1 MFDFFRTNPASQD
14 RLGPIHP
21 SHPSPFD
28 STRRTVVND
37 VDVLIFAWPSRGG
50 VIILEH
56 VEAVDFDFL
65 GLDTLNPP
73 STRHESQI
81 EEDAFCQQLLLLGA
95 KWWDSE
101 ARWRF
106 LKRADEL
113 DERAIEALEEE
124 TEPAPTVRERRWV
137 SVGWPTG
144 GGLWVSEFE
153 TNLWGF
159 EEDDN
164 LVPFDTARL
173 RLARTMDE
181 RCQVL
186 KEHFKARFYDNISD
200 YQGFAFINS
209 WAMKETGE
217 VGILVKS

>member
-1 MFDFFRTNPASQD
+1 MFDLFRTPPASQG

-21 SHPSPFD
+21 SHQNRCN
-28 STRRTVVND
+28 STRRTIIND
-37 VDVLIFAWPSRGG
+37 VDVLIFAWPSKGG

-65 GLDTLNPP
+65 GLEPLNPP
-73 STRHESQI
+73 FARHESQSD
-81 EEDAFCQQLLLLGA
+81 EDAFCQRLLLLGA

-106 LKRADEL
+106 LKQADEL
-113 DERAIEALEEE
+113 DGRAIEALEEE
-124 TEPAPTVRERRWV
+124 NEPAPTMRERKWV
-137 SVGWPTG
+137 SVGWATG
-144 GGLWVSEFE
+144 GGLWISEFD
-153 TNLWGF
+153 TNLWGI
-159 EEDDN
+159 EEDHN

-186 KEHFKARFYDNISD
+186 RKHFKGRFYKDISD

-209 WAMKETGE
+209 WSTKETGE
-217 VGILVKS
+217 VGVLVKS